1 MKKGFLNI
9 VSISM
14 ISVMLFAV
22 MGLQLHYHTCGKTGI
37 RTFQIVEI
45 PECTCEIEQAEHRS
59 CCHVEEE
66 SISTCHA
73 TLTNDNSGHLSINQ
87 LDCCQDDIFNIALES
102 SFITTASKNLQII
115 NCGVNIPDYYSILN
129 RFEQF
134 KYKLTQAKTLLQKPR
149 NIILEIIRIIHLS
162 QNRNNEDFSH

>member
-37 RTFQIVEI
+37 RTFQIVET
-45 PECTCEIEQAEHRS
+45 PECACEIEVVEHS
-59 CCHVEEE
+59 ACCHVEQE
-66 SISTCHA
+66 SQVSCHSPKPV
-73 TLTNDNSGHLSINQ
+73 DNYNHLSISQ
-87 LDCCQDDIFNIALES
+87 LDCCQDDIFNISLES
-102 SFITTASKNLQII
+102 SFITSISKNLNII
-115 NCGVNIPDYYSILN
+115 NCCVNIPDYNSIKI

-134 KYKLTQAKTLLQKPR
+134 KYKLTQVKTLLQKPR
-149 NIILEIIRIIHLS
+149 DIILEIIRIIHLS
-162 QNRNNEDFSH
+162 QNRNSDYLSH